1 MSRNSNPLSAWA
13 AWAEFAQA
21 YNRMCLSAG
30 EVIARRTMRM
40 ASGSMTPYEAVAMVL
55 EKPTA
60 FASSAERAAVAA
72 ARGGDAVRIAT
83 AALRPYGAKTRS
95 NVRKLRG

>member
-1 MSRNSNPLSAWA
+1 MARSQNPFSALT
-13 AWAEFAQA
+13 AWVAYAQA

-30 EVIARRTMRM
+30 EVIARRSMRI
-40 ASGSMTPYEAVAMVL
+40 ALGAMTPSEAVAMVL

-60 FASSAERAAVAA
+60 FASSAEKAAVAA
-72 ARGGDAVRIAT
+72 ARGGDPVRIAS